1 MTTPL
6 VSQTGYCRRPFSAIG
21 LLSALVALTACGP
34 AAIPTEI
41 NDPNEAR
48 NREIHA
54 FNKRLDEQILGGG
67 DVAEGGGAALPE
79 IDETEPEAL
88 APEVAP
94 AAPVADAPLAP
105 VSPALIALANFG
117 ANLDNPRRIANSLLQ
132 VRPGDAAHN
141 TLRLGIN
148 STIGIFGLIDV
159 ARAAGL
165 PEIDTDFG
173 ETLHV
178 WGVPEGTYQELP
190 VIGPSTQ
197 RDTVGM
203 AVDFVG
209 NPLWYIFPWPQNL
222 AANGFT
228 WAGEATDR
236 VRYAETVDSLLYD
249 SADSYAQTRLVYLQN
264 RRFEMSRGEV
274 AEEDYFDPY
283 EELYGDDIDAE

>member
-1 MTTPL
+1 MKHLLTSPL
-6 VSQTGYCRRPFSAIG
+6 SARGYCRRPVNAIALLAG
-21 LLSALVALTACGP
+21 LALLSACGP
-34 AAIPTEI
+34 APIPDGI
-41 NDPNEAR
+41 DDPYEAH
-48 NREIHA
+48 NRKIHE
-54 FNKRLDEQILGGG
+54 FNKRLDAGLLGSG
-67 DVAEGGGAALPE
+67 DESDVGESS
-79 IDETEPEAL
+79 
-88 APEVAP
+88 P
-94 AAPVADAPLAP
+94 AAPDDADIPLSAAADSDAPP
-105 VSPALIALANFG
+105 PEVSPALIALANFG

-132 VRPGDAAHN
+132 ARPGDAAHN

-148 STIGIFGLIDV
+148 STVGIFGLIDV

-178 WGVPEGTYQELP
+178 WGVPQGAYQELP

-209 NPLWYIFPWPQNL
+209 NPLWYIFPWSQNL

-236 VRYAETVDSLLYD
+236 FRYSDTVDSLLYE
-249 SADSYAQTRLVYLQN
+249 SADSYAQSRLIYLQN
-264 RRFEMSRGEV
+264 RRFELTRGEV
-274 AEEDYFDPY
+274 AEQDYVDPY
-283 EELYGDDIDAE
+283 EDIYGD